1 MTKKI
6 IFFLSIAI
14 CINSLAF
21 TQVVKT
27 DPHNESNSVGQGNLT
42 VFHKPNGYFNNSQF
56 GTGVRLGAPVFA
68 ISTVNGYQFSRH
80 YSLGLGLG
88 IHMSVTRCGPGK
100 AGLRVIL
107 PRADTR

>member
-1 MTKKI
+1 MIFFATIAVSFVNLTIAQTEKAGFPTDSAGGKKI
-6 IFFLSIAI
+6 SHGSGTKINGYRN
-14 CINSLAF
+14 NSLIGIGA
-21 TQVVKT
+21 
-27 DPHNESNSVGQGNLT
+27 
-42 VFHKPNGYFNNSQF
+42 
-56 GTGVRLGAPVFA
+56 RLGAPDFA

-80 YSLGLGLG
+80 YSLGLGVG